1 MTRIEQDDHRFFLV
15 MLSEAPLRAF
25 VRFFASLQNDK
36 YASLQNDKYMLA
48 KPFTICVNLSYLCHL
63 CAFSKQPDKLS
74 FHRLLLS
81 SKYIS
86 PFHIEYFRNRILEQ
100 PP

>member
-1 MTRIEQDDHRFFLV
+1 MTQIEQDDHRFFLV

-36 YASLQNDKYMLA
+36 YMLA
-48 KPFTICVNLSYLCHL
+48 KPFTICANLSYLCHL

-74 FHRLLLS
+74 FNIQH
-81 SKYIS
+81 SK
-86 PFHIEYFRNRILEQ
+86 Q
-100 PP
+100 

>member
-1 MTRIEQDDHRFFLV
+1 MTQIEQDDHRFFLV

-25 VRFFASLQNDK
+25 VRFF
-36 YASLQNDKYMLA
+36 ASLQNDKYMLA

-74 FHRLLLS
+74 FSHSRLHKTYCLFMQTIL
-81 SKYIS
+81 
-86 PFHIEYFRNRILEQ
+86 PFEAKLTIL
-100 PP
+100 

>member
-1 MTRIEQDDHRFFLV
+1 MTQIEQDDHRFFLV

-36 YASLQNDKYMLA
+36 YMLA

-63 CAFSKQPDKLS
+63 CHLCAFSKQPDK
-74 FHRLLLS
+74 F
-81 SKYIS
+81 
-86 PFHIEYFRNRILEQ
+86 PFIV
-100 PP
+100 